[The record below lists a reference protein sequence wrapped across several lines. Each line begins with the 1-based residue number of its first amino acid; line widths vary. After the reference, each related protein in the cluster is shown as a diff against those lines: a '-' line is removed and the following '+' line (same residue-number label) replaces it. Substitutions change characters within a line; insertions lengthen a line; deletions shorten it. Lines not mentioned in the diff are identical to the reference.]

1 MSSTIFVMSNCFTII
16 ISILI
21 VSIILYLAVRKE
33 PIVFMPM
40 FTDKPQTPKDELV
53 EYFARNFPR
62 LAPVLIKENCESEE
76 VPEELMNEFKA
87 RFGSYFK
94 NKNEDIDPMLKH
106 YTNNSYERNF
116 KFEIKEI
123 CKTFKSLGE
132 YINSER
138 YPAMKLQDLAKE
150 IERLHSEHFPQAVFI
165 SVILDRML
173 EVCNK
178 YPDYNTDQIVNTH
191 DLLTT
196 SVVFYLS
203 KPTNT
208 Q

>member
-1 MSSTIFVMSNCFTII
+1 MSNTIFTLSNLSII
-16 ISILI
+16 IITVLI
-21 VSIILYLAVRKE
+21 VGLVVYLMVRKE

-40 FTDKPQTPKDELV
+40 FTNKPQTPKDELV
-53 EYFARNFPR
+53 EYFSRNFPR
-62 LAPVLIKENCESEE
+62 LAPILIKENCESEDI
-76 VPEELMNEFKA
+76 PDELMNEFKE
-87 RFGSYFK
+87 RFGFYFK
-94 NKNEDIDPMLKH
+94 NKSEDIDPMLKH
-106 YTNNSYERNF
+106 YANNSYERNF

-132 YINSER
+132 YINSEH
-138 YPAMKLQDLAKE
+138 YPAMKLKDLSKE

-178 YPDYNTDQIVNTH
+178 YPEYNTDQIVNTH

-196 SVVFYLS
+196 SIIFYLT
-203 KPTNT
+203 KPNNT

>member
-1 MSSTIFVMSNCFTII
+1 M
-16 ISILI
+16 
-21 VSIILYLAVRKE
+21 VRKE
-33 PIVFMPM
+33 PITFMPI
-40 FTDKPQTPKDELV
+40 FTNKPQTPKEELV
-53 EYFARNFPR
+53 EYFAKNFPR
-62 LAPVLIKENCESEE
+62 LAPVLIKDNCENED
-76 VPEELMNEFKA
+76 VPDELMTEFKA
-87 RFGSYFK
+87 RFGVYFK

-106 YTNNSYERNF
+106 YSHNSYERNF

-132 YINSER
+132 YINSVH
-138 YPAMKLQDLAKE
+138 YPAMKLKDLAKE

-178 YPDYNTDQIVNTH
+178 YPEYNTNQIVNTH

-196 SVVFYLS
+196 SVIFYLT
-203 KPTNT
+203 KPNNT

>member
-1 MSSTIFVMSNCFTII
+1 MSKTIFTSSNLYTII
-16 ISILI
+16 ISIFIVGLI
-21 VSIILYLAVRKE
+21 VYLMVRKE

-40 FTDKPQTPKDELV
+40 FTNKPQTPKDELV
-53 EYFARNFPR
+53 EFFARNFPR
-62 LAPVLIKENCESEE
+62 LAPVLIKENCENEN
-76 VPEELMNEFKA
+76 VPEELINEFKS

-106 YTNNSYERNF
+106 YSNNSYERNF

-123 CKTFKSLGE
+123 CKTFKSLSE
-132 YINSER
+132 FINSVH
-138 YPAMKLQDLAKE
+138 YPAMQLKDLAKE
-150 IERLHSEHFPQAVFI
+150 IERLHTEHFPQAVFI

-196 SVVFYLS
+196 SVVFYLT
-203 KPTNT
+203 KPNNT

>member
-1 MSSTIFVMSNCFTII
+1 MSNTIFTLSNLYTIVLTVLIVGII
-16 ISILI
+16 I
-21 VSIILYLAVRKE
+21 YLMVRKE
-33 PIVFMPM
+33 PITFMPI
-40 FTDKPQTPKDELV
+40 FTNKPQTPKEELV
-53 EYFARNFPR
+53 EYFAKNFPR
-62 LAPVLIKENCESEE
+62 LAPVLIKDNCENEDI
-76 VPEELMNEFKA
+76 PDELMSEFKA
-87 RFGSYFK
+87 RFGFYFK

-106 YTNNSYERNF
+106 YAHNSYERNF

-132 YINSER
+132 YVNSVH
-138 YPAMKLQDLAKE
+138 YPAMKLKDLAKE

-178 YPDYNTDQIVNTH
+178 YPEYNTDQIVNTH

-196 SVVFYLS
+196 TVVFYLT

>member
-1 MSSTIFVMSNCFTII
+1 MSKTIFTSSNLYTII
-16 ISILI
+16 ISIFIVGLI
-21 VSIILYLAVRKE
+21 VYLMVRKE

-40 FTDKPQTPKDELV
+40 FTNKPQTPKDELV
-53 EYFARNFPR
+53 EFFARNFPR
-62 LAPVLIKENCESEE
+62 LAPVLIKENCENEN
-76 VPEELMNEFKA
+76 VPEELINEFKS

-106 YTNNSYERNF
+106 YSNNSYERNF

-123 CKTFKSLGE
+123 CKTFKSLSE
-132 YINSER
+132 FINSVH
-138 YPAMKLQDLAKE
+138 YPAMQLKDLAKE
-150 IERLHSEHFPQAVFI
+150 IERLHTEHFPQAVFI

-178 YPDYNTDQIVNTH
+178 YPEYNTDQIVNTH

-196 SVVFYLS
+196 SVVFYLT